1 MADWRCSSIWD
12 LRIRIAD
19 KNQAIPYPKSH
30 IPNQIMDSQNENSEE
45 QEQLTPEE
53 YLAKRKASARKKSW
67 WAIGIGAF
75 LVFAHLVWLPV
86 LYWFGRESF
95 SLFFQSILF
104 ILGLVGFIGG
114 LWGLFYARSLN
125 LSDIIPTEAAIKY
138 LAEARQI
145 TPYYTY
151 ILVVSIIAVYI
162 VQVLVDRGNN
172 DDSELLPRSIQLAG
186 LIKPLVWK
194 GEFWRLLTVGTLH
207 GWLLHIYFNG
217 QALYGLGTTVE
228 YLSNRAHLAIVF
240 VLAII
245 SGALFSLYF
254 MPDTISVGASGG
266 IMGIIG
272 YAAMLGYRRKSQMPP
287 DFLKNMLI
295 NIGFIAAFG
304 IVAYQ
309 FIDNFGHL
317 GGLLVGVVYGFLQI
331 PRSLEK
337 DPRKVGVIADFLGM
351 IAMGVFVFTAILS
364 ILLILEKIKL

>member
-1 MADWRCSSIWD
+1 MRDENK
-12 LRIRIAD
+12 IA
-19 KNQAIPYPKSH
+19 NPKSK
-30 IPNQIMDSQNENSEE
+30 IEIMDSQNENSTE

-67 WAIGIGAF
+67 WAIGIGGF
-75 LVFAHLVWLPV
+75 LVSVHLGWMILFY
-86 LYWFGRESF
+86 LAGLKTDF
-95 SLFFQSILF
+95 SIIFRSILF

-114 LWGLFYARSLN
+114 IWGLYYAKSLN

-138 LAEARQI
+138 LAESQQI

-162 VQVLVDRGNN
+162 VQVMVDSNKN
-172 DDSELLPRSIQLAG
+172 DDDSDLLPLSIQLAG

-207 GWLLHIYFNG
+207 GGLLHIYFNG

-254 MPDTISVGASGG
+254 MPDTPSVGASGG

-272 YAAMLGYRRKSQMPP
+272 YAAVLGYRRKSQMPP

-337 DPRKVGVIADFLGM
+337 DPRKAGVIADFFGM

>member
-1 MADWRCSSIWD
+1 MRDENK
-12 LRIRIAD
+12 IA
-19 KNQAIPYPKSH
+19 NPKSK
-30 IPNQIMDSQNENSEE
+30 IEIMDSQNENSTE

-67 WAIGIGAF
+67 WAIGIGGF
-75 LVFAHLVWLPV
+75 LVSVHLGWMILFY
-86 LYWFGRESF
+86 LAGLKTDF
-95 SLFFQSILF
+95 SIIFRSILF

-114 LWGLFYARSLN
+114 IWGLYYAKSLN

-138 LAEARQI
+138 LAESRQI

-151 ILVVSIIAVYI
+151 ILVVSIVAVTI
-162 VQVLVDRGNN
+162 FQKPDFLSADGI
-172 DDSELLPRSIQLAG
+172 DAAG

-207 GWLLHIYFNG
+207 GGLLHIYFNG

-254 MPDTISVGASGG
+254 MPDTPSVGASGG

-272 YAAMLGYRRKSQMPP
+272 YAAVLGYRRKSQMPP

-337 DPRKVGVIADFLGM
+337 DPRKAGVIADFFGM